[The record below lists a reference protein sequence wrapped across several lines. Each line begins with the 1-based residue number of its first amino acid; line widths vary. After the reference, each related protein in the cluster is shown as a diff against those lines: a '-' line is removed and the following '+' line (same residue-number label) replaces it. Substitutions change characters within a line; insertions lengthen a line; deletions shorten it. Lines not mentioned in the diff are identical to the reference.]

1 VLLVGG
7 LADNVSPNWAIAHKY
22 IRLSNGMNTNCVL
35 PWMHTAIEPNGRVR
49 PCCIADYNFTMG
61 NLNETPLLKD
71 IFTNNTYNDF
81 RKRLLTSDTLP
92 SECNKCAIN
101 EAAGLSSYRTRSN
114 EKYKDFVET
123 LEPNLSGEAEFK
135 QLFIDYRFSNKCNFK
150 CITCG
155 PSLSSSHAVEHKKL
169 YKISKNYSDIDLI
182 GPSIIE
188 VNSENFLEQ
197 FKTFSKDVREIYF
210 AGGEPL
216 MNDHHYD
223 ILNIFIETQQPV
235 TIFYNT
241 NFSTLNYQQY
251 DLLDMWS
258 KINGRVDLFIS
269 IDGVDEQGELIR
281 SGIDLEKFAENV
293 KRLRQAAIPNLK
305 LNFSI
310 TYGLTNYRDV
320 VKTTRWLDSLVD
332 SDLNITIVYN
342 PIIYRPAFSMLAMT
356 KDQIDQ
362 ALATVKQQFADWVAE
377 DPNSNVAKSRLELAD
392 QLLLKFI
399 AGAKA
404 SRYEDSVAV
413 KDIQGAMNYM
423 DSLDSLRKTNWKKT
437 LSDMYND
444 WNEIL
449 RVNNA

>member
-1 VLLVGG
+1 M
-7 LADNVSPNWAIAHKY
+7 D
-22 IRLSNGMNTNCVL
+22 TNNLPKSFCVL

-49 PCCIADYNFTMG
+49 PCCISEYSFTMG
-61 NLNETPLLKD
+61 NLNKTPLLKD
-71 IFTNNTYNDF
+71 IFNNDTYKDF
-81 RKRLLTSDTLP
+81 RQRLLTSNTLP

-101 EAAGLSSYRTRSN
+101 ESAGLSSYRTRSN
-114 EKYKDFVET
+114 EKFKDFVET
-123 LEPNLSGEAEFK
+123 LEPNSSGEAEFK

-155 PSLSSSHAVEHKKL
+155 PGLSSSHAVEHKKL
-169 YKISKNYSDIDLI
+169 YKLSNNEFDIN

-197 FKTFSKDVREIYF
+197 FKTFSKDIREIYF

-258 KINGRVDLFIS
+258 KINGKVDLFVS

-293 KRLRQAAIPNLK
+293 RKLRQAARPNLA

-320 VKTTRWLDSLVD
+320 IKTTRWLDSLVD
-332 SDLNITIVYN
+332 GDLNIIIGYN
-342 PIIYRPAFSMLAMT
+342 PIIYRPAFSMLSMT
-356 KDQIDQ
+356 EDQLNN
-362 ALATVKQQFADWVAE
+362 AVVTVKQQLADWQATE
-377 DPNSNVAKSRLELAD
+377 PSNLRIQRRINNTKEVF
-392 QLLLKFI
+392 LKFI
-399 AGAKA
+399 EGAKA
-404 SRYEDSVAV
+404 SRYEDAVAV
-413 KDIQGAMNYM
+413 EDIKSAMGYM
-423 DSLDSLRKTNWKKT
+423 DSLDVLRKTNWKET

-449 RVNNA
+449 KANDVK